1 MPVFYVPRL
10 THPIPSSYKYW
21 EHHDSFGRTDG
32 YGVKM
37 VLNDQHVLILPGERK
52 EMDLSGFAP
61 SPAKKTTNVST
72 SRTAYTSS
80 LSMMPLN
87 PAPSMQPVETS
98 SKVGHDENDGVNSG
112 FSGTVHV
119 VHDDDDDGHDD
130 DAVVHDDDDGAISN
144 SSASLVVA
152 NADLPTKRD
161 LLVPSPKKRGRPRS
175 KQNTGSNKK
184 VKTRSSRNK

>member
-87 PAPSMQPVETS
+87 PAPSMQPVQPLS
-98 SKVGHDENDGVNSG
+98 NVVHDENDGVNSG
-112 FSGTVHV
+112 SSTTVHV
-119 VHDDDDDGHDD
+119 VHDDDDEGT
-130 DAVVHDDDDGAISN
+130 SN

-152 NADLPTKRD
+152 NADLPIERGTS
-161 LLVPSPKKRGRPRS
+161 LVPSPRKRGRPRS

-184 VKTRSSRNK
+184 VKTRSSRNQ

>member
-1 MPVFYVPRL
+1 
-10 THPIPSSYKYW
+10 
-21 EHHDSFGRTDG
+21 
-32 YGVKM
+32 M

-87 PAPSMQPVETS
+87 PAPSMQPVQPLS
-98 SKVGHDENDGVNSG
+98 NVVHDDNDAENSDS
-112 FSGTVHV
+112 SGTVHV
-119 VHDDDDDGHDD
+119 VHDDEDDVHHD
-130 DAVVHDDDDGAISN
+130 DAVVHDDDNEAISN
-144 SSASLVVA
+144 SSASVVVA
-152 NADLPTKRD
+152 NADLPTERD
-161 LLVPSPKKRGRPRS
+161 TSLVPSPKKRGRPRS

>member
-1 MPVFYVPRL
+1 MPVFYVLHL

-21 EHHDSFGRTDG
+21 EHHDSFGRRDG

-61 SPAKKTTNVST
+61 SPAKKPTKVST

-112 FSGTVHV
+112 SSGMVNNI
-119 VHDDDDDGHDD
+119 
-130 DAVVHDDDDGAISN
+130 HDDDDGPLSN
-144 SSASLVVA
+144 SSASVVVA
-152 NADLPTKRD
+152 NVD
-161 LLVPSPKKRGRPRS
+161 VPIQRANSLIISG
-175 KQNTGSNKK
+175 G
-184 VKTRSSRNK
+184 TRS